1 MVRKC
6 DFENFKSCASA
17 LSPYRQPSAA
27 GIRWFCHAGH
37 NFANVSDGHKQPL
50 RAHPVP
56 FLILLASFGQW
67 LNLSVMPLRMRECSR
82 FLLITLPLACRKVDA
97 TIAIM
102 KTITALL
109 ALCTL
114 TFAAIA
120 EPALTI
126 YNQNFAVVRD
136 TVPLDL
142 KAGANPVVYSGATAQ
157 VEPDSVILRDPAGKH
172 SLQILEQNYRNDPVS
187 QELLLSLFEGKTIDF
202 QNIRTKDNTQITEL
216 IPGKI
221 VRSGF
226 VPGGGNTQPIIEVN
240 GKLQFSL
247 PGEPLFPDL
256 GSDTILKPAF
266 NWLLQSD
273 KAGSFDAEVGYVTEG
288 FDWSAS
294 YNLVSPEKG
303 DLCDL
308 VGWITMNNNSGKA
321 FENAKIKLMA
331 GDVNKIQP
339 PGGMGG
345 AMFSRRAMPMAM
357 LAMDSAAPVS
367 EKAFDEFHLY
377 SIARPTTLHDHET
390 KQVEFVHAEKMFA
403 PTIYVYDGTQ
413 GYQFYGLNYDRG
425 YGQSDNK
432 KIIVQREF
440 KNAETNQLGI
450 ALPAGKLRFY
460 RRDDD
465 GQLQFVGENTID
477 HTPRNETVRITTG
490 NSFDLVGERKQ
501 TDFHV
506 DTAEKWMDET
516 FEIKLRNRK
525 KTDAVEIRVVEH
537 LYRWS
542 NWSITAK
549 SDEFTKKDS
558 QTIEFRIPVK
568 PDEEKTVT
576 YTVHYSW

>member
-1 MVRKC
+1 
-6 DFENFKSCASA
+6 
-17 LSPYRQPSAA
+17 
-27 GIRWFCHAGH
+27 
-37 NFANVSDGHKQPL
+37 
-50 RAHPVP
+50 
-56 FLILLASFGQW
+56 
-67 LNLSVMPLRMRECSR
+67 
-82 FLLITLPLACRKVDA
+82 
-97 TIAIM
+97 M
-102 KTITALL
+102 KTAATALL
-109 ALCTL
+109 LATALV
-114 TFAAIA
+114 ASA

-142 KAGANPVVYSGATAQ
+142 KAGANPVLYAGATAQ

-187 QELLLSLFEGKTIDF
+187 QELLLSLCEGKTIDF
-202 QNIRTKDNTQITEL
+202 EKVRMKDSTQVSEL

-226 VPGGGNTQPIIEVN
+226 VPGGGGNEQPIIEVN

-247 PGEPLFPDL
+247 PGQPLFPDL

-266 NWLLQSD
+266 NWLLKSD
-273 KAGSFDAEVGYVTEG
+273 KPGSFDAEVGYVTGG
-288 FDWSAS
+288 FNWSAS

-303 DLCDL
+303 DRCDL
-308 VGWITMNNNSGKA
+308 VGWITMNNSSGKT
-321 FENAKIKLMA
+321 FEDAKIKLMA
-331 GDVNKIQP
+331 GDVNKIQA
-339 PGGMGG
+339 GGGG
-345 AMFSRRAMPMAM
+345 GGSDRMFRRALPMAM
-357 LAMDSAAPVS
+357 AAMEGAPPVS

-390 KQVEFVHAEKMFA
+390 KQVEFVHAEKMYA
-403 PTIYVYDGTQ
+403 PTLYVYDGAE
-413 GYQFYGLNYDRG
+413 GYRFYGLNYDRG
-425 YGQSDNK
+425 YGQSNNK
-432 KIIVQREF
+432 KIMVQREF

-460 RRDDD
+460 RRDAD

-490 NSFDLVGERKQ
+490 NAFDLVGERKQ
-501 TDFHV
+501 KDFIVNLTGNSNQPPDIDPTTGLPVNHPTIATNV
-506 DTAEKWMDET
+506 PPPPWLDET

-542 NWSITAK
+542 NWSIKAK

-568 PDEEKTVT
+568 PDEERTVT

>member
-1 MVRKC
+1 
-6 DFENFKSCASA
+6 
-17 LSPYRQPSAA
+17 
-27 GIRWFCHAGH
+27 
-37 NFANVSDGHKQPL
+37 
-50 RAHPVP
+50 
-56 FLILLASFGQW
+56 
-67 LNLSVMPLRMRECSR
+67 
-82 FLLITLPLACRKVDA
+82 
-97 TIAIM
+97 M
-102 KTITALL
+102 KTTALL
-109 ALCTL
+109 TTL
-114 TFAAIA
+114 SLLAVSATA

-136 TVPLDL
+136 TVPLNL
-142 KAGANPVVYSGATAQ
+142 KSGPNAVRYADATAQ

-202 QNIRTKDNTQITEL
+202 EKSRMKDNTDVTE
-216 IPGKI
+216 IVPGKI
-221 VRSGF
+221 IRSGF
-226 VPGGGNTQPIIEVN
+226 VPGGVAQQPIIEVN

-247 PGEPLFPDL
+247 PGEPRFPSL
-256 GSDTILKPAF
+256 GDDTILKPAF

-273 KAGSFDAEVGYVTEG
+273 APGAFDAEVGYVTGG

-303 DLCDL
+303 DNVDL
-308 VGWITMNNNSGKA
+308 VGWITMKNESGKT
-321 FENAKIKLMA
+321 FENAKIKLLA

-339 PGGMGG
+339 RGTYGQMVRAK
-345 AMFSRRAMPMAM
+345 AMSF
-357 LAMDSAAPVS
+357 AMDAAVAPAVS

-377 SIARPTTLHDHET
+377 SIARPTTLHDQET

-403 PTIYVYDGTQ
+403 PTIYVYDGAE
-413 GYQFYGLNYDRG
+413 GFGFYGLNYNQE
-425 YGQSDNK
+425 YGQSNNK
-432 KIIVQREF
+432 KVTVQREF
-440 KNAETNQLGI
+440 VNDETNQLGL

-477 HTPRNETVRITTG
+477 HTPRKETVRVTTG

-501 TDFHV
+501 TNFHV
-506 DTAEKWMDET
+506 DTGTKQMDET

-525 KTDAVEIRVVEH
+525 KAAPVEIRVVEH

-542 NWSITAK
+542 NWSIAAK
-549 SDEFTKKDS
+549 SDEFQKKDA
-558 QTIEFRIPVK
+558 QTIEFRVPVK
-568 PDEEKTVT
+568 PDEEKTIT

>member
-1 MVRKC
+1 
-6 DFENFKSCASA
+6 
-17 LSPYRQPSAA
+17 
-27 GIRWFCHAGH
+27 
-37 NFANVSDGHKQPL
+37 
-50 RAHPVP
+50 
-56 FLILLASFGQW
+56 
-67 LNLSVMPLRMRECSR
+67 
-82 FLLITLPLACRKVDA
+82 
-97 TIAIM
+97 M
-102 KTITALL
+102 KTLAIILTLGAAATLTAL
-109 ALCTL
+109 
-114 TFAAIA
+114 A

-142 KAGANPVVYSGATAQ
+142 KSGANAVRYAGATAQ

-202 QNIRTKDNTQITEL
+202 EKLRMKDNTEVSEL

-221 VRSGF
+221 IRSGF
-226 VPGGGNTQPIIEVN
+226 VPGGGNEQPIIEVN

-247 PGEPLFPDL
+247 PGQPLFPDL
-256 GSDTILKPAF
+256 GSDTVLKPAF

-273 KAGSFDAEVGYVTEG
+273 KSGAFDAEVGYVTGG

-303 DLCDL
+303 DLMDL
-308 VGWITMNNNSGKA
+308 VGWITMNNQSGKT

-339 PGGMGG
+339 MPQSFAGM
-345 AMFSRRAMPMAM
+345 SKVRNMAM
-357 LAMDSAAPVS
+357 LAMDSVAPAVS

-377 SIARPTTLHDHET
+377 SIARPTTLHNRET
-390 KQVEFVHAEKMFA
+390 KQVEFVHAEKMYA
-403 PTIYVYDGTQ
+403 PTLYVYDGAD
-413 GYQFYGLNYDRG
+413 GYRFYGLNYDRN
-425 YGQSDNK
+425 YGQSGNK
-432 KIIVQREF
+432 KILVQREF

-460 RRDDD
+460 RRDSD

-477 HTPRNETVRITTG
+477 HTPRNETVRVTTG
-490 NSFDLVGERKQ
+490 NSFDLVGERRQ
-501 TDFHV
+501 TNFHV
-506 DTAEKWMDET
+506 DTGDKRMDET

-542 NWSITAK
+542 NWEITSK

-568 PDEEKTVT
+568 PDEERTVT

>member
-1 MVRKC
+1 
-6 DFENFKSCASA
+6 
-17 LSPYRQPSAA
+17 
-27 GIRWFCHAGH
+27 
-37 NFANVSDGHKQPL
+37 
-50 RAHPVP
+50 
-56 FLILLASFGQW
+56 
-67 LNLSVMPLRMRECSR
+67 
-82 FLLITLPLACRKVDA
+82 
-97 TIAIM
+97 M
-102 KTITALL
+102 KTTALL
-109 ALCTL
+109 TTL
-114 TFAAIA
+114 SLLAVSATA

-136 TVPLDL
+136 TVPLNL
-142 KAGANPVVYSGATAQ
+142 KSGPNAVRYADATAQ

-202 QNIRTKDNTQITEL
+202 EKSRMKDNTDVTE
-216 IPGKI
+216 IVPGKI
-221 VRSGF
+221 IRSGF
-226 VPGGGNTQPIIEVN
+226 VPGGAAQQPIIEVN

-247 PGEPLFPDL
+247 PGEPRFPSL
-256 GSDTILKPAF
+256 GDDTILKPAF

-273 KAGSFDAEVGYVTEG
+273 APGAFDAEVGYVTGG

-303 DLCDL
+303 DNVDL
-308 VGWITMNNNSGKA
+308 VGWITMKNESGKT
-321 FENAKIKLMA
+321 FENAKIKLLA

-339 PGGMGG
+339 RGTYGQMVRAK
-345 AMFSRRAMPMAM
+345 AMSF
-357 LAMDSAAPVS
+357 AMDAAVAPAVS

-377 SIARPTTLHDHET
+377 SIARPTTLHDQET

-403 PTIYVYDGTQ
+403 PTIYVYDGAE
-413 GYQFYGLNYDRG
+413 GFGFYGLNYNQE
-425 YGQSDNK
+425 YGQSNNK
-432 KIIVQREF
+432 KVTVQREF
-440 KNAETNQLGI
+440 VNDETNQLGL

-477 HTPRNETVRITTG
+477 HTPRKETVRVTTG

-501 TDFHV
+501 TNFHV
-506 DTAEKWMDET
+506 DTGTKQMDET

-525 KTDAVEIRVVEH
+525 KAAPVEIRVVEH

-542 NWSITAK
+542 NWSIAAK
-549 SDEFTKKDS
+549 SDEFQKKDA
-558 QTIEFRIPVK
+558 QTIEFRVPVK
-568 PDEEKTVT
+568 PDEEKTIT

>member
-1 MVRKC
+1 MK
-6 DFENFKSCASA
+6 A
-17 LSPYRQPSAA
+17 LS
-27 GIRWFCHAGH
+27 
-37 NFANVSDGHKQPL
+37 
-50 RAHPVP
+50 
-56 FLILLASFGQW
+56 
-67 LNLSVMPLRMRECSR
+67 
-82 FLLITLPLACRKVDA
+82 
-97 TIAIM
+97 
-102 KTITALL
+102 
-109 ALCTL
+109 
-114 TFAAIA
+114 FAALVVAALSASA

-142 KAGANPVVYSGATAQ
+142 KAGANAVVYSGATAQ
-157 VEPDSVILRDPAGKH
+157 VEPDSVILRDPAGRH

-187 QELLLSLFEGKTIDF
+187 EPLLLSLFEGKTIDF
-202 QNIRTKDNTQITEL
+202 QNERMKDNTMTPEL

-226 VPGGGNTQPIIEVN
+226 VPGGNSEQPIIEVN
-240 GKLQFSL
+240 GKLQFTL
-247 PGEPLFPDL
+247 PGQPLFPDL
-256 GSDTILKPAF
+256 GNNTILKPAF

-273 KAGSFDAEVGYVTEG
+273 SPGVFDAEVGYVTGG

-303 DLCDL
+303 DLVDL
-308 VGWITMNNNSGKA
+308 VGWITMKNESGKT
-321 FENAKIKLMA
+321 FENARIKLMA
-331 GDVNKIQP
+331 GDVNKIRP
-339 PGGMGG
+339 
-345 AMFSRRAMPMAM
+345 PMAM
-357 LAMDSAAPVS
+357 PAGGMYRMKAMSQMMEDNGPAVT

-377 SIARPTTLHDHET
+377 SIARNTTLHDHET

-403 PTIYVYDGTQ
+403 PTIYVYDGAE
-413 GYQFYGLNYDRG
+413 GYRFYGLNYDQG

-477 HTPRNETVRITTG
+477 HTPRNETVRVTTG
-490 NSFDLVGERKQ
+490 NAFDLVGERKQ
-501 TDFHV
+501 TNFHV
-506 DTAEKWMDET
+506 DTGDKWMDES

-537 LYRWS
+537 LYRWN
-542 NWSITAK
+542 NWNVTAK
-549 SDEFTKKDS
+549 SDDFVKKDS